1 MIFSLLCEINE
12 QFYSNSLKEK
22 VKLYEDAFEQRH
34 GYRPSHHQKMDDRNT
49 KRVLTELAR
58 SRKELKQLKER
69 YRWSDPLDVEVAESR
84 DPSGVT
90 TSATFLT
97 VERSASS
104 APTVEQTVLEVQ
116 EVINAFSMI

>member
-1 MIFSLLCEINE
+1 MLF
-12 QFYSNSLKEK
+12 NSLKEK
-22 VKLYEDAFEQRH
+22 VKLYEDTFEQRY

-69 YRWSDPLDVEVAESR
+69 YRLSDSLGIEMAETR

-90 TSATFLT
+90 TTTTF
-97 VERSASS
+97 VSMERSN

-116 EVINAFSMI
+116 EVIGDLGQFKKPLK